1 MYRLF
6 QCLISACKLTS
17 RCSIPHST
25 CFSLEGGGAVA
36 ETSPRFE
43 LAISKS
49 STRIII
55 RIRKRCRKCACVISM
70 VVGVV
75 KHAHEHAY
83 EASKRVWLRETRQR
97 VRVIVHERSS
107 AFAGS

>member
-36 ETSPRFE
+36 EKSSRFE
-43 LAISKS
+43 LAISRS
-49 STRIII
+49 
-55 RIRKRCRKCACVISM
+55 
-70 VVGVV
+70 
-75 KHAHEHAY
+75 
-83 EASKRVWLRETRQR
+83 R
-97 VRVIVHERSS
+97 VRVLLYVYVNVLGNAHARN
-107 AFAGS
+107 FYGGRY